1 MKKDF
6 QKWHNKKSKVDEIA
20 ERPFF
25 HEQEVWF
32 CHLGVNVGFEE
43 DGSGNDF
50 LRPIVII
57 RKFSN
62 EVFWAIP
69 LTRTEKKN
77 KYYFKFIFN
86 THDISFAI
94 LSQIRLIDARRL
106 SYKTGDITDK
116 DFRILKE
123 KLKALLP

>member
-1 MKKDF
+1 MDKDF
-6 QKWHNKKSKVDEIA
+6 KKWHDKKSQVNEIV

-43 DGSGNDF
+43 DGSGDDF
-50 LRPIVII
+50 LRPIVVI

-62 EVFWAIP
+62 EVFWAVP

-77 KYYFKFIFN
+77 KYYFKFTFN
-86 THDISFAI
+86 THNVSFAI

-106 SYKTGDITDK
+106 SYKIGDISDK
-116 DFRILKE
+116 DFRLLKE